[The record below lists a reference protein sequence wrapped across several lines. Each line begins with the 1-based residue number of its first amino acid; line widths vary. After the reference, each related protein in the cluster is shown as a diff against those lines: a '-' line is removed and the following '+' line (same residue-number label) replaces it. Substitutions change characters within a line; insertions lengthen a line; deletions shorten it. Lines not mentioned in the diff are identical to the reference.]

1 MHALARHAR
10 TALGQTLLA
19 AALALTGLLFVDL
32 VDPAVAAA
40 QDKLDLN
47 DADAKDLA
55 RLPGLNKV
63 LAERIVA
70 YRNKNGPFKDVK
82 DLLKVSGIQKR
93 GFSKLAARLTVTTA
107 EANTGDEDDER
118 VKTLADAEENAPDKG
133 AESNDAAGSPGLQ
146 RSNRM
151 EFDGRLIK
159 GQSAGAGAVFL
170 FERAPRPLPS
180 MVARRTSY
188 LDDTVTAVLG
198 NAPVL
203 DDAPKSEASG
213 PKGDDKS
220 PPRDDKPSPRRRR
233 PRR

>member
-1 MHALARHAR
+1 MSRLPRCTARP
-10 TALGQTLLA
+10 LCQLLLA
-19 AALALTGLLFVDL
+19 AALALAAVVATELL
-32 VDPAVAAA
+32 DPPVAAA

-47 DADAKDLA
+47 NADAKDLA

-70 YRNKNGPFKDVK
+70 WRNKNGPFTDVK
-82 DLLKVSGIQKR
+82 DLLKVNGIQKR
-93 GFSKLAARLTVTTA
+93 GFGKLAARLTVDA
-107 EANTGDEDDER
+107 PANDDDDDK
-118 VKTLADAEENAPDKG
+118 VKTLADREEDDPEPVKAGDAGPG
-133 AESNDAAGSPGLQ
+133 APGLQ

-159 GQSAGAGAVFL
+159 GQTAGAGAVFL

-188 LDDTVTAVLG
+188 LDDTVASVLG
-198 NAPVL
+198 SDPVL
-203 DDAPKSEASG
+203 DDDPNKPESKDAKADSKATG
-213 PKGDDKS
+213 K
-220 PPRDDKPSPRRRR
+220 DDKPTPGRRR